1 MERPPRGSVGGAA
14 ARAAFG
20 LLTSLGV
27 TLLLTY
33 HIYRNG
39 RLTGLTVD
47 PVHTP
52 MWPGSPIDSA
62 EMAPLLALGTLLAD
76 PDLALDGEESGGTS
90 M

>member
-20 LLTSLGV
+20 FLTSLGV

-47 PVHTP
+47 PVQTP
-52 MWPGSPIDSA
+52 MWPGSPIDPA
-62 EMAPLLALGTLLAD
+62 EMAPPLSLGTLLAD
-76 PDLALDGEESGGTS
+76 PGTAPDGDDPGGAS

>member
-1 MERPPRGSVGGAA
+1 V
-14 ARAAFG
+14 ARSAG
-20 LLTSLGV
+20 LQPGRLLVFSQAWGV

-39 RLTGLTVD
+39 RLSGLTVD
-47 PVHTP
+47 PVQTP

-62 EMAPLLALGTLLAD
+62 EMAPLLTLGTLLAD
-76 PDLALDGEESGGTS
+76 PDLALDGDESGGTA